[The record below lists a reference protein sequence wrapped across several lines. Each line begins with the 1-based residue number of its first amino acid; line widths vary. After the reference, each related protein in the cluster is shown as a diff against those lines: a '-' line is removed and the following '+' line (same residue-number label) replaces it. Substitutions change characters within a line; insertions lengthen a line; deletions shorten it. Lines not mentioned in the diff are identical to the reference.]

1 MTERRRWARV
11 PHRLAFIATL
21 PVFMQSLGVAKGSED
36 LQQLRERQL
45 CAMTLLT
52 DLVYPTS
59 LIFLPDG
66 RALVTERAGRLYSVN
81 VGSGDKSRI
90 DGIPVSSGLL
100 KVTAHPKFKTNRLV
114 YLSYALRKD
123 GAVAFEVARAFLEGT
138 SLVNMTTLFT
148 TRPSER
154 MALHGGALL
163 FLPDQTLLVSIGS
176 IIAADDQD
184 LETHYGTVVR
194 LRDDGTLPADNPFL
208 DTSGHLPEVFS
219 YGHRNIQGLAL
230 DLSGAVWA
238 TEHGP
243 RGGDELNELFMGR
256 NYGWP
261 LASEGT
267 GYDGKAF
274 AHHRELANV
283 TEPVVTWN
291 ETIAPSGVV
300 VYRGTRFPKWKGD
313 ILIASLAQR
322 RLIRIRIKAGKLEE
336 EESLLASL
344 GERIRDVALDGVGNI
359 YVLTDNIQ
367 GRMVRVSPCD

>member
-11 PHRLAFIATL
+11 SCRLAFVAAF
-21 PVFMQSLGVAKGSED
+21 PVFVQSLGVAKGSED
-36 LQQLRERQL
+36 KPQLRELQS
-45 CAMTLLT
+45 CATTLLT

-66 RALVTERAGRLYSVN
+66 RALVAERAGRLFSVN

-100 KVTAHPKFKTNRLV
+100 KVSAHPKFKTNRLV

-123 GAVAFEVARAFLEGT
+123 GAVVFEVARAYLDGS

-176 IIAADDQD
+176 IIAADDQV
-184 LETHYGTVVR
+184 LESHYGTVVR
-194 LRDDGTLPADNPFL
+194 LRDDGTLPEDNPFI
-208 DTSGHLPEVFS
+208 DIPGHLPEVFS

-243 RGGDELNELFMGR
+243 RGGDELNQLFMGG

-261 LASEGT
+261 LASAGT
-267 GYDGKAF
+267 SYDGNAF
-274 AHHRELANV
+274 AHHRHLENV

-300 VYRGTRFPKWKGD
+300 VYRGTRFPEWEGD

-322 RLIRIRIKAGKLEE
+322 RLNRVRIKAGTLEE
-336 EESLLASL
+336 EEILLASL

-359 YVLTDNIQ
+359 YVLTDNIR
-367 GRMVRVSPCD
+367 GRMIRVSPCD